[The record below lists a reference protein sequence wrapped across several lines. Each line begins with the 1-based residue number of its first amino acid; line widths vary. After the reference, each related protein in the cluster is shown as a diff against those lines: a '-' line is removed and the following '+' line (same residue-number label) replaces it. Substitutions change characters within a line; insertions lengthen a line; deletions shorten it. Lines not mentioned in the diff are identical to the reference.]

1 MAIVRWSP
9 FKDMVRLRT
18 DMDRIFDEM
27 ISKREGENGSG
38 VWLPLLDV
46 SETED
51 NLRVKAEIPG
61 VSKDDINLSINNNVL
76 TIKGEKKMEKE
87 IEGEDYH
94 RIERIYGNFYR
105 SIELPVLVK
114 SDSIEATFKDGVLE
128 VVLPK
133 VDEVKPKEIAIKV
146 NG

>member
-9 FKDMVRLRT
+9 LKDMVRLRT

-61 VSKDDINLSINNNVL
+61 VNKDDINLSINNNVL

-87 IEGEDYH
+87 IDGEDYH

-114 SDSIEATFKDGVLE
+114 SDSIEATFTDGVLE